1 MARRKNVKR
10 IDPRYFLNETV
21 LREGDE
27 AELAQAGEE
36 ALAELGEEE
45 ILAQLADLPP
55 DIRAQIEAAVT
66 ATAEDASQELAL
78 SEAPL
83 APWHHGPAPA
93 ETSRQSADRES
104 RERGLATT
112 GALGVA
118 GLAGAFGGLGA
129 NAMGLAALNV
139 VGVALGA
146 AAVGIPLGILVAG
159 VAILAYRAVQSASPT
174 APQIDDEGT
183 SAWERGQEEDILS
196 QRNQARN
203 PPELNAKVRARR
215 ARIAA
220 RKKGK

>member
-21 LREGDE
+21 LREGDG

-55 DIRAQIEAAVT
+55 DIRAQIEAAAT

-78 SEAPL
+78 SEASPM
-83 APWHHGPAPA
+83 GPAPV
-93 ETSRQSADRES
+93 ETYRQRADRES
-104 RERGLATT
+104 REMGLAG
-112 GALGVA
+112 GAAWGGA
-118 GLAGAFGGLGA
+118 GLAGVFGGLGA
-129 NAMGLAALNV
+129 KAMGLAALNV
-139 VGVALGA
+139 VGVASGA
-146 AAVGIPLGILVAG
+146 AAVGIPVGILVAG
-159 VAILAYRAVQSASPT
+159 VAILASRAGQSASPT

-183 SAWERGQEEDILS
+183 DAWERGQEEDILS